1 MAFSISAII
10 KKVINY
16 RRDGET
22 LYEEHPKT
30 DGEQVEL
37 TPRNG
42 VVNTNAQAEMEA
54 VRFKLNG
61 LVRGTCT
68 TAAGPAA
75 KTIDASNYALQKGA
89 MVCVK
94 FSYTNTANNPTLNVN
109 GTGAKAIY
117 FQGAAIEAGA
127 LMANNTYLLSYNGT
141 QYDLIA
147 ADIITAYQTQL
158 ADYYTLLTN
167 MAARVSILETRL
179 AEIVSWLASELGYEE
194 SQS

>member
-10 KKVINY
+10 KRVIHY
-16 RRDGET
+16 RREGET

-61 LVRGTCT
+61 WARGTCT
-68 TAAGPAA
+68 TAAGTAA
-75 KTIDASNYALQKGA
+75 KIMDASNYALQEGA
-89 MVCVK
+89 IVCVK
-94 FSYTNTANNPTLNVN
+94 FSNTNTANNPTLNVN

-179 AEIVSWLASELGYEE
+179 AEIVSWCASELGYEE